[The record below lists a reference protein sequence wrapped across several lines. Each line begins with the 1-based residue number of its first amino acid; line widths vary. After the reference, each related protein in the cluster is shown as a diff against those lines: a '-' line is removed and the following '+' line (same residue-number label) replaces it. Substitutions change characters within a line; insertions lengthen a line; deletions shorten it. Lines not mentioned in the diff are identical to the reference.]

1 MRTHSLRH
9 ELKIARYY
17 VASKG
22 GKRRDRGRKA
32 REGEPGES
40 LARGMEA
47 APDNVT
53 KTSKCTT
60 PAHLFAKSRG
70 RVEEMPELGE
80 RGTGSELRFIAIC
93 LTTFDRGKIV

>member
-1 MRTHSLRH
+1 MRTHSLRRK
-9 ELKIARYY
+9 LKIARYY

-32 REGEPGES
+32 REGEPGGVS
-40 LARGMEA
+40 RGMEA

-70 RVEEMPELGE
+70 RVEEMLELGE

>member
-1 MRTHSLRH
+1 MTSHTVTHTRTHSLRR

-22 GKRRDRGRKA
+22 GKRLDRGEGGSA
-32 REGEPGES
+32 RGWNPGES
-40 LARGMEA
+40 RGMEA

-70 RVEEMPELGE
+70 RVEEMPELGVE
-80 RGTGSELRFIAIC
+80 GVSRQ
-93 LTTFDRGKIV
+93 